1 MVNKKDVLLPRN
13 NYQFTRTMNI
23 YVGNVAFTAT
33 ENQLQDLF
41 AEYGEVSSVKII
53 TDKYSGRSK
62 GFAFVEMPNDTEGTE
77 ALNALNGLEINGR
90 NLNVTEARPKEERPR
105 NDYGNNREGGGGNN
119 YNSRRY

>member
-1 MVNKKDVLLPRN
+1 
-13 NYQFTRTMNI
+13 MNI